1 MNAPPLTT
9 DPAPSWPLAPTA
21 DAADVTLPPP
31 PLAGRHLVLGV
42 TGGVAAYKAAQLVR
56 DLQRAGASVQVVM
69 TEAATHFVGTATF
82 QALSGRP
89 VFTGAF
95 DTRIDDGMAHIELSR
110 NADAIIIAPASADFL
125 AKVTHG
131 LCDDLLSTLCLA
143 RDVPLLVA
151 PAMNRQMWQNAATQ
165 RNINQLRADGVQVL
179 GPDAG
184 EQACGEVGAGRML
197 EPAVLVEELSDFF
210 TPKALQ
216 GKRILMTAGPTYEA
230 IDPVRGITNLSSGKM
245 GYALAQACRQAGALV
260 TLVSGPTALPRPYGV
275 RFLPVQS
282 AQQMLDTV
290 MAELDMA
297 ASTISIDCFI
307 GVAAVADWRPLQVA
321 SQKIKKERVLAQ
333 DGTILT
339 GADGTSHAGT
349 GTAGAGDTSYAGM
362 GSARTGGTSHTGTA
376 PAGADRPS
384 RTGTVP
390 ADTLTLALTQTPD
403 ILASVARRPDAPY
416 CVGFAAESED
426 LVHHATEKRARK
438 GIPLLVGNLG
448 PATFGQDDNTLIL
461 VDEHGTRTLPA
472 GSKTALARWL
482 AQELGRRLPA

>member
-9 DPAPSWPLAPTA
+9 DPAPSWPLAPAA
-21 DAADVTLPPP
+21 DAADVALPPP

-333 DGTILT
+333 D
-339 GADGTSHAGT
+339 D
-349 GTAGAGDTSYAGM
+349 M
-362 GSARTGGTSHTGTA
+362 
-376 PAGADRPS
+376 
-384 RTGTVP
+384 
-390 ADTLTLALTQTPD
+390 TLALTQNPD

-426 LVHHATEKRARK
+426 LLHHATEKRIRK

-448 PATFGQDDNTLIL
+448 PATFGQDDNTLLL

>member
-9 DPAPSWPLAPTA
+9 DPATSWPLAPTA
-21 DAADVTLPPP
+21 DTADVALPPP

-110 NADAIIIAPASADFL
+110 NADAIVIAPASADFL

-333 DGTILT
+333 D
-339 GADGTSHAGT
+339 D
-349 GTAGAGDTSYAGM
+349 M
-362 GSARTGGTSHTGTA
+362 
-376 PAGADRPS
+376 
-384 RTGTVP
+384 
-390 ADTLTLALTQTPD
+390 TLALTQNPD

-438 GIPLLVGNLG
+438 GVPLLVGNLG

>member
-1 MNAPPLTT
+1 MTPARAPDLPGPAQAPCSPPSPLNAPPLTT

-21 DAADVTLPPP
+21 DTADVALPPP

-69 TEAATHFVGTATF
+69 TGAATHFVGTATF
-82 QALSGRP
+82 QALSGKP

-110 NADAIIIAPASADFL
+110 NADAIVIAPASADFL

-333 DGTILT
+333 D
-339 GADGTSHAGT
+339 D
-349 GTAGAGDTSYAGM
+349 M
-362 GSARTGGTSHTGTA
+362 
-376 PAGADRPS
+376 
-384 RTGTVP
+384 
-390 ADTLTLALTQTPD
+390 TLALTQNPD

-426 LVHHATEKRARK
+426 LLHHATEKRIRK

-448 PATFGQDDNTLIL
+448 PATFGQDDNTLLL

>member
-21 DAADVTLPPP
+21 DTADVALPPP

-82 QALSGRP
+82 QALSGKP

-110 NADAIIIAPASADFL
+110 NAEAIVIAPASADFL

-321 SQKIKKERVLAQ
+321 SQKIKKERGLAQ
-333 DGTILT
+333 D
-339 GADGTSHAGT
+339 D
-349 GTAGAGDTSYAGM
+349 M
-362 GSARTGGTSHTGTA
+362 
-376 PAGADRPS
+376 
-384 RTGTVP
+384 
-390 ADTLTLALTQTPD
+390 TLALTQNPD

-438 GIPLLVGNLG
+438 GVPLLVGNLG

>member
-21 DAADVTLPPP
+21 VTADVALPPP

-82 QALSGRP
+82 QALSGKP

-110 NADAIIIAPASADFL
+110 NAEAIVIAPASADFL

-321 SQKIKKERVLAQ
+321 SQKIKKERGLAQ
-333 DGTILT
+333 D
-339 GADGTSHAGT
+339 D
-349 GTAGAGDTSYAGM
+349 M
-362 GSARTGGTSHTGTA
+362 
-376 PAGADRPS
+376 
-384 RTGTVP
+384 
-390 ADTLTLALTQTPD
+390 TLALTQNPD

-438 GIPLLVGNLG
+438 GVPLLVGNLG

>member
-21 DAADVTLPPP
+21 DTADVALPPP

-69 TEAATHFVGTATF
+69 TGAATHFVGTATF
-82 QALSGRP
+82 QALSGKP

-110 NADAIIIAPASADFL
+110 NADAIVIAPASADFL

-260 TLVSGPTALPRPYGV
+260 TLVSGPTALPRPSGV

-333 DGTILT
+333 D
-339 GADGTSHAGT
+339 D
-349 GTAGAGDTSYAGM
+349 M
-362 GSARTGGTSHTGTA
+362 
-376 PAGADRPS
+376 
-384 RTGTVP
+384 
-390 ADTLTLALTQTPD
+390 TLALTQNPD

-438 GIPLLVGNLG
+438 GVPLLVGNLG